1 MKKSKLIVLMSIL
14 IMLQLTGCGRTY
26 RSGTKKDCTSIQ
38 LQDIE
43 FQMPNMLLQD
53 AEDIEALNDNISFSK
68 TYIYSMNDEY
78 CCINMD
84 SFVVYLFLGTSDAS
98 SMYDYLELFYEK
110 GLRLEMNE
118 DNIALG
124 EDACENPK
132 TIIDKVYCEAV
143 FTNELYE
150 DYTGKVVLIRET
162 GRNICL
168 YVGAKG
174 RYIELDKDVEKV
186 LDDIAYTLTSTKEE
200 TSKENNIPQEATEI
214 TQGKSSTVSILNE
227 HGEIEEIEL
236 QDISVLDNASVY
248 ENELKAAP
256 EGYKWEFIRISG
268 TEEIK
273 QIKIKV
279 KDLSATAFAY
289 GSRTYT
295 VFCANGERIDAYLIP
310 DNVTEY
316 LLQFGEIGKQS
327 NLKIS

>member
-1 MKKSKLIVLMSIL
+1 MKKSKIIVLMSIL
-14 IMLQLTGCGRTY
+14 IMLQLTGCGGTY
-26 RSGTKKDCTSIQ
+26 RSSTKKDCTSIQ

-43 FQMPNMLLQD
+43 FRMPNMLLQD
-53 AEDIEALNDNISFSK
+53 AEDIEALDDQISFSK
-68 TYIYSMNDEY
+68 TYICSKNDEY

-84 SFVVYLFLGTSDAS
+84 SFVVYLFLGTGAAS
-98 SMYDYLELFYEK
+98 SMNDYLELFYEK
-110 GLRLEMNE
+110 GLRLEMYE
-118 DNIALG
+118 DYITLG

-143 FTNELYE
+143 LSAELYE
-150 DYTGKVVLIRET
+150 DYTGKAVLIREAD
-162 GRNICL
+162 RNICL

-186 LDDIAYTLTSTKEE
+186 LDDIAYTLTSTRGE
-200 TSKENNIPQEATEI
+200 TSKDSNIPQEATEI
-214 TQGKSSTVSILNE
+214 TLGETATVSILNE
-227 HGEIEEIEL
+227 YGEVEEIEL
-236 QDISVLDNASVY
+236 QDISVLDNVSIY
-248 ENELKAAP
+248 ESELKEAP

-268 TEEIK
+268 MEEIK

-279 KDLSATAFAY
+279 KDLNATAFAY

-310 DNVTEY
+310 DDVTEY
-316 LLQFGEIGKQS
+316 LLEFGEIGKQS